1 MSESA
6 DSRFIK
12 IVIASAGASLVLIIG
27 IVVTVH
33 FVSSSRRE
41 RQLAE
46 LTTFVAQA
54 VQRSQQQAEE
64 HEFDEARATLTR
76 ATEVVGKSTLSGASA
91 ERTRLDE
98 HLAKLKTTERD
109 YQREQL
115 TALLDGATKEAQ
127 RYRGKYQFDRARS
140 ALQSAKADIDRSES
154 ADRSTFQAKVTEE
167 IDRLTKAEKDY
178 KDKLAK
184 GYTHFEGKFLSPDE
198 KNRVLAER
206 KRQEEERLK
215 AEQARREEA
224 ARAKAKAEQE
234 EQARLSRSTKCPKCG
249 GSGKAGICTA
259 CGGEGKVLAPCP
271 GVPVHVSGT
280 PMPGMPSGSYTIP
293 CNNGLVEGPLGGLS
307 RCMTC
312 GGTGQVVRKCDRCGG
327 RGGQSCSL
335 CSGTGQ
341 VTVRTAEQYRGR

>member
-27 IVVTVH
+27 IVLTVH

-46 LTTFVAQA
+46 LTGFVAQA
-54 VQRSQQQAEE
+54 VHRSQQQAEE
-64 HEFDEARATLTR
+64 HQFDQARATLTQ
-76 ATEVVGKSTLSGASA
+76 ATDVVAKSTLSGASA

-98 HLAKLKTTERD
+98 QLARLRTTQRD

-115 TALLDGATKEAQ
+115 TALLDKATKEAR
-127 RYRGKYQFDRARS
+127 RYRCKYQFDRARG
-140 ALQSAKADIDRSES
+140 ALQSAKEDIDRSDS
-154 ADRSTFQAKVTEE
+154 ADRSTFQTKVADEIEE
-167 IDRLTKAEKDY
+167 LTKAEKDY

-184 GYTHFEGKFLSPDE
+184 GYVHFEGKFISSEE

-206 KRQEEERLK
+206 KRLEEETLK
-215 AEQARREEA
+215 AEHARREEA

-234 EQARLSRSTKCPKCG
+234 EQARLSRSTKCPNCR
-249 GSGKAGICTA
+249 GSGKAGICTV

-271 GVPVHVSGT
+271 GVPVRVSGT
-280 PMPGMPSGSYTIP
+280 PMPGTPSGSYTIP
-293 CNNGLVEGPLGGLS
+293 CQNGLIEDPGGGLR
-307 RCMTC
+307 RCPTC
-312 GGTGQVVRKCDRCGG
+312 GGTGQVVRKCDRCGE
-327 RGGQSCSL
+327 RGGQLCSL
-335 CSGTGQ
+335 CGGTGQ
-341 VTVRTAEQYRGR
+341 VTVRTAEQYRGQ